1 VKGSPEVK
9 VKNWMN
15 KKVVTISPEAGLKD
29 AIEIMY
35 HHSIRH
41 LPVVENGKMIGFVT
55 ESNLRQYLLTDIM
68 SDLTMSDV
76 MIINPITIDPN
87 ASIDSAARLIHEYKI
102 GGLPVLEKRKL
113 VGIITITDI
122 LGAFI
127 ELLGLLEEST
137 RLDVLIDEK
146 IGSIDDVLKL
156 IRDMGSKIISVGV
169 DAQSARRKVYY
180 IRLKKSDINQIIT
193 EIEKMG
199 HKVLSFMD

>member
-1 VKGSPEVK
+1 MK

-15 KKVVTISPEAGLKD
+15 KNVVTISPDAGLRD
-29 AIEIMY
+29 AIEIMH

-41 LPVVENGKMIGFVT
+41 LPVVDNGTMLGFVT
-55 ESNLRQYLLTDIM
+55 ESNLRQYLLTDM
-68 SDLTMSDV
+68 LNDLTTSDV
-76 MIINPITIDPN
+76 MIINPITVDSN
-87 ASIDSAARLIHEYKI
+87 ASIDYAARLIHEYKI

-137 RLDVLIDEK
+137 RLDVLLNEEH
-146 IGSIDDVLKL
+146 GSIDDVLKL

-169 DAQSARRKVYY
+169 DTQSSRRKVYY
-180 IRLKKSDINQIIT
+180 IRLEKSDVKPII
-193 EIEKMG
+193 ERIEKQG
-199 HKVLSFMD
+199 HKVLSLID

>member
-1 VKGSPEVK
+1 MK

-15 KKVVTISPEAGLKD
+15 KNVITIPPDAGLKD
-29 AIEIMY
+29 AIEIMH

-41 LPVVENGKMIGFVT
+41 LPVIDQEEMLGFVT
-55 ESNLRQYLLTDIM
+55 ESNLRQYLLTDLIN
-68 SDLTMSDV
+68 DLTMADV

-87 ASIDSAARLIHEYKI
+87 ASVDSAARLIYQYKI

-137 RLDVLIDEK
+137 RLDIVIDEK
-146 IGSIDDVLKL
+146 QGSIDDVLKV
-156 IRDMGSKIISVGV
+156 IRNLGGKTISVGV
-169 DAQSARRKVYY
+169 DTQSSRKKVYY
-180 IRLKKSDINQIIT
+180 IRLEKL
-193 EIEKMG
+193 EIEPIIHAIEDMG
-199 HKVLSFMD
+199 HKVLSLID

>member
-1 VKGSPEVK
+1 MK

-15 KKVVTISPEAGLKD
+15 KNLVTITPDAGLRD
-29 AIEIMY
+29 AIEIMH

-41 LPVVENGKMIGFVT
+41 LPVLDGGEMLGFVT
-55 ESNLRQYLLTDIM
+55 ESNLRQYLLTDMIN
-68 SDLTMSDV
+68 DLNMADV

-87 ASIDSAARLIHEYKI
+87 ASIDSAARLIYQYKI

-137 RLDVLIDEK
+137 RLDLVLNEK
-146 IGSIDDVLKL
+146 RGNIDDVLKL
-156 IRDMGSKIISVGV
+156 IRNLGGKTISVGV
-169 DAQSARRKVYY
+169 DAQSSRKKVYY
-180 IRLKKSDINQIIT
+180 IRLEKVEIEPIVN

-199 HKVLSFMD
+199 HKVLSLIE

>member
-1 VKGSPEVK
+1 VK

-15 KKVVTISPEAGLKD
+15 KNVITIPPDAGLKD
-29 AIEIMY
+29 AIEIMH

-41 LPVVENGKMIGFVT
+41 LPVIDQEEMLGFVT
-55 ESNLRQYLLTDIM
+55 ESNLRQYLLTDLIN
-68 SDLTMSDV
+68 DLTMADV

-87 ASIDSAARLIHEYKI
+87 ASVDSAARLIYQYKI

-137 RLDVLIDEK
+137 RLDIVIDEK
-146 IGSIDDVLKL
+146 QGSIDDVLKV
-156 IRDMGSKIISVGV
+156 IRNLGGKTISVGV
-169 DAQSARRKVYY
+169 DTQSSRKKVYY
-180 IRLKKSDINQIIT
+180 IRLEKL
-193 EIEKMG
+193 EIEPIIHAIEDMG
-199 HKVLSFMD
+199 HKVLSLID

>member
-1 VKGSPEVK
+1 MK
-9 VKNWMN
+9 VKSWMN
-15 KKVVTISPEAGLKD
+15 KNVVTISPEAGLKD
-29 AIEIMY
+29 AIEIMH

-41 LPVVENGKMIGFVT
+41 LPVVENGKMVGFVT

-68 SDLTMSDV
+68 NDLTMSDV

-102 GGLPVLEKRKL
+102 GGLPVLEKRRL

-137 RLDVLIDEK
+137 RLDVLLNEK
-146 IGSIDDVLKL
+146 AGSIDDILKL

-169 DAQSARRKVYY
+169 DAQSSRRKVYY
-180 IRLKKSDINQIIT
+180 IRLEKSDVNPIIT
-193 EIEKMG
+193 KIEDMG
-199 HKVLSFMD
+199 HKVLSLMD

>member
-1 VKGSPEVK
+1 MKGSPEVK

>member
-1 VKGSPEVK
+1 MK

-15 KKVVTISPEAGLKD
+15 KNVVTISPDAGLRD
-29 AIEIMY
+29 AIEIMH

-41 LPVVENGKMIGFVT
+41 LPVVENGTMLGFVT
-55 ESNLRQYLLTDIM
+55 ESNLRQYLLTDM
-68 SDLTMSDV
+68 LNDLTTSDV
-76 MIINPITIDPN
+76 MIINPITVDSN
-87 ASIDSAARLIHEYKI
+87 ASIDYAAKLIHEYKI

-137 RLDVLIDEK
+137 RLDVLLNEK
-146 IGSIDDVLKL
+146 HGSIDDVLKL

-169 DAQSARRKVYY
+169 DTQSSRRKVYY
-180 IRLKKSDINQIIT
+180 IRLEKSEIDPI
-193 EIEKMG
+193 IEKIEQQG
-199 HKVLSFMD
+199 HKVLSMLD

>member
-1 VKGSPEVK
+1 MK

-15 KKVVTISPEAGLKD
+15 KNIITISPDAGLKD
-29 AIEIMY
+29 AIEIMH

-41 LPVVENGKMIGFVT
+41 LPVLDKDKMLGFVT
-55 ESNLRQYLLTDIM
+55 ESNLRQYLLTDM
-68 SDLTMSDV
+68 MNDLSMADV

-87 ASIDSAARLIHEYKI
+87 ASVDSAARLIYQYKI

-137 RLDVLIDEK
+137 RMDIVLDERQ
-146 IGSIDDVLKL
+146 GSIDDVLKV
-156 IRDMGSKIISVGV
+156 IRNLGGRTISVGV
-169 DAQSARRKVYY
+169 DTQSSRKTVYY
-180 IRLKKSDINQIIT
+180 IRLEKV
-193 EIEKMG
+193 EIEPIVNAIEAMG
-199 HKVLSFMD
+199 HKVLSVIE